1 MASPNTIML
10 KGKMQ
15 TRYEEARA
23 SVAITP
29 GMLIENVSDGT
40 VRPHTVRG
48 GRSRKQ
54 FAVELYFAGGLV
66 PGDVVNTPGGGI
78 DSVYAINDLV
88 RIKEA
93 TPTDVIY
100 SLLKQGENVTKGD
113 WLVSGGD
120 GTMVKGASAVLQNI
134 VADSATVTNTTA
146 ETTFSN
152 GTVTVPANSLK
163 VGDRLRVRQLVVF
176 PATNAT
182 DTARI
187 RMYLGATS
195 LLDTGAV
202 DVANGDN
209 ALLEVNLTIRT
220 VGAGGT
226 YVASGTW
233 TLGTPGT
240 STLRSGFVNSTAIDT
255 TVANAFTTTVT
266 WSVANAGN
274 QAILRQSAVEVIGAG
289 TNVVSASGADGIV
302 GQALESVDLSVA
314 DANGRLRIEIG

>member
-226 YVASGTW
+226 YVASGVAVW
-233 TLGTPGT
+233 FREFDGYRHHGRQRFHHHRDLVGCQRRQPGHP
-240 STLRSGFVNSTAIDT
+240 SSERRRGDWRWHERRQCVRGRRHRRSGA
-255 TVANAFTTTVT
+255 
-266 WSVANAGN
+266 
-274 QAILRQSAVEVIGAG
+274 R
-289 TNVVSASGADGIV
+289 VS
-302 GQALESVDLSVA
+302 
-314 DANGRLRIEIG
+314 